1 MPYHPH
7 PRIIICTSFISSIDY
22 NGFIV
27 LQCPL
32 KDHLWSLSQSPLS
45 NRHFTPSQSPLS
57 YGQFTLSQSPLSNR
71 HFTLDQSPLSHGQ
84 FTLSQS
90 PLSNRHFTLSSFY
103 GARCQR
109 GNLYYNSRA
118 AHSTVRDVKG
128 LTCIIIESHAFYSI

>member
-27 LQCPL
+27 LQCHL

-57 YGQFTLSQSPLSNR
+57 HGQFTLSQSPLSNR

-90 PLSNRHFTLSSFY
+90 PLSNRHS
-103 GARCQR
+103 
-109 GNLYYNSRA
+109 
-118 AHSTVRDVKG
+118 AHSMVRDVKG
-128 LTCIIIESHAFYSI
+128 LICIIIAEPLILWCVMSKGLPVL